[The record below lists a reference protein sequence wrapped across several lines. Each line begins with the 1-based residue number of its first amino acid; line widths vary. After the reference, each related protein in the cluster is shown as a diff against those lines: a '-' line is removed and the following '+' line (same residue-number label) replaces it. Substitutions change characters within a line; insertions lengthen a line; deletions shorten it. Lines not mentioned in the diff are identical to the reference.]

1 MGFDEYINME
11 EIWTNL
17 LKEVGFLLEIIVFVA
32 GIGIGGANRILMKN
46 LQRMLLAIMVRC
58 CCCQTEIA

>member
-17 LKEVGFLLEIIVFVA
+17 LKEVGFLLATIVFMA
-32 GIGIGGANRILMKN
+32 GIGTGGAN
-46 LQRMLLAIMVRC
+46 
-58 CCCQTEIA
+58 QTKIKQK